1 MGALHNKTVMSIG
14 IGYDSFVVVN
24 HGRYENEFCE
34 LLEKAKEV
42 SEIEDLTKKN
52 NKGCFFCSDYLP
64 PSDTISN
71 RSLD

>member
-1 MGALHNKTVMSIG
+1 MSIG

-24 HGRYENEFCE
+24 HGKYEKEFFE
-34 LLEKAKEV
+34 KLEKADTATD
-42 SEIEDLTKKN
+42 IEELTKKN
-52 NKGCFFCSDYLP
+52 NTGCFFCSDYLP